1 MKKTLVAAALLG
13 TFAASA
19 FAAPSVNVY
28 GKIDTGLLY
37 THTDDKT
44 ANAPTDTV
52 EMKSGW
58 ASGSRWGMTGTEDL
72 GNAKVGFILESG
84 FTSDDGASA
93 QGGRLFGRQATV
105 SVSGAYGTV
114 YAGRIGS
121 VNSDIGTIGM
131 LANVSPFGSSFT
143 DLGTHG
149 STGNNWD
156 RYDNT
161 IAYASP
167 KIAGFYGNAMYSFKS
182 DTQARDAKSDE
193 GTSDAT
199 RYAAAG
205 IGYKNGALDLVL
217 TGDYT
222 FYGRKAYDT
231 KNKVTKDFDG
241 NDGWSVV
248 LGGNYNFGVAT
259 AYGKATYFN
268 HQVAATDSFS
278 LLKDTEAEQV
288 KGWGVSFGAKVPV
301 FGGNFLAEVGYRD
314 ARDVEDNS
322 NDFKRWNATVG
333 YNYAFSK
340 RTSAYATGGW
350 TQEKSNELNRTPNKV
365 LVGAGLIHSF

>member
-19 FAAPSVNVY
+19 FAAPSVTLY

-37 THTDDKT
+37 THSDMDDG
-44 ANAPTDTV
+44 ANSSTDTV

-58 ASGSRWGMTGTEDL
+58 ASGSRWGLKGTEDI
-72 GNAKVGFILESG
+72 GNAKVGFQLESG
-84 FTSDDGASA
+84 FTSDDGVSA

-114 YAGRIGS
+114 YAGRIGG
-121 VNSDIGTIGM
+121 VNSDIGSIGM
-131 LANVSPFGSSFT
+131 LGSVSPFGSSFT

-149 STGNNWD
+149 STGNDWN

-167 KIAGFYGNAMYSFKS
+167 TIAGFYGNAMYSFKA
-182 DTQARDAKSDE
+182 DTTNAKEKDYAE
-193 GTSDAT
+193 NKGDVT
-199 RYAAAG
+199 RYASAG
-205 IGYKNGALDLVL
+205 IGYKNGALDAVL

-222 FYGRKAYDT
+222 LYGNQTTNY
-231 KNKVTKDFDG
+231 

-248 LGGNYNFGVAT
+248 LGGNYDFGVAT
-259 AYGKATYFN
+259 AYAKATYFDR
-268 HQVAATDSFS
+268 QASATDSFK
-278 LLKDTEAEQV
+278 LIKDSKAVMV
-288 KGWGVSFGAKVPV
+288 KGWGVSLATKVPA

-314 ARDVEDNS
+314 AKDVEDN
-322 NDFKRWNATVG
+322 DKEFKRWNATVG

-340 RTSAYATGGW
+340 RTSVYATGGW
-350 TQEKSNELNRTPNKV
+350 TQEKSNEQNRTPNKV
-365 LVGAGLIHSF
+365 LVGAGLIHNF